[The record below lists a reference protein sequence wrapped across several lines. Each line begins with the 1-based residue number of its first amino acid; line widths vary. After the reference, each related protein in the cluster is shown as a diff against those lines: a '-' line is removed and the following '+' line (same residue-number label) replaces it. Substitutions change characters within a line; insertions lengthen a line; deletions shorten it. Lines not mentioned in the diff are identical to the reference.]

1 LAGSLGIATLGT
13 GLIPLSIG
21 AGVLMA
27 LITFLAQRKLYG
39 DDDETALLKALMV
52 GGLTAIP
59 TGLPNAL
66 ILPSAAVGL
75 LRRKRG

>member
-1 LAGSLGIATLGT
+1 
-13 GLIPLSIG
+13 
-21 AGVLMA
+21 MA

-59 TGLPNAL
+59 TL

>member
-1 LAGSLGIATLGT
+1 
-13 GLIPLSIG
+13 
-21 AGVLMA
+21 MA